1 METVY
6 IIQAK
11 RTPIGTFGKAL
22 QSLSAVDLG
31 ELAINSLFNENTAL
45 KQEVTEIYIGNVF
58 KSGIKGNP
66 ARQLAIRT
74 DLPISTV
81 AMTLDMQCASGMAAF
96 IQGANRIQLGEADLV
111 VVGGIESMTNVPH
124 LMMDGRWGKRL
135 GNPKV
140 VDALMHDGLICAIE
154 DYHMGIT
161 AENLVQK
168 YGLTREAQDEYAM
181 QSQQR
186 ALIAIQENRFTREI
200 VPVAMKLRGKEVI
213 FNQDEHPKET
223 SLEHLAKLSPAF
235 AEGGTVTAGNAS
247 GLNDGAAAIL
257 LASEQAVQ
265 RLGLK
270 PLAKVVSTASH
281 GVQPSIMGIGPVPAM
296 LKALDKVDLTMDEM
310 DLVEINEAFAAQ
322 VLAVNTELNIPNEK
336 LNVNG
341 GAIALGHP
349 VGASGIRVIVTLLHE
364 LQRQSL
370 SKGIASLCVGGGLGA
385 ATIIELV

>member
-11 RTPIGTFGKAL
+11 RTPIGSFGKAL

-31 ELAINSLFNENTAL
+31 EIAINSLFNENTAL

-74 DLPISTV
+74 ELPISTV

-124 LMMDGRWGKRL
+124 LMMDARWGKRI
-135 GNPKV
+135 GNPKI

-168 YGLTREAQDEYAM
+168 YGLTRETQDEYAL

-186 ALIAIQENRFTREI
+186 ALMAIQENRFTREI

-213 FNQDEHPKET
+213 FNQDEHPKDT

-296 LKALDKVDLTMDEM
+296 LKALDKVDLSMDEM